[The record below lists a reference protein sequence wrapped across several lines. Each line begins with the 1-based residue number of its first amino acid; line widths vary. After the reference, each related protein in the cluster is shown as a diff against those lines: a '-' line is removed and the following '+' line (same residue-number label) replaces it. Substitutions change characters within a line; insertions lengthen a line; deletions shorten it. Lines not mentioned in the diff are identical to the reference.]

1 MRHLSLG
8 SFTCP
13 FCNEL
18 HPRSVTS
25 CPRTGEVLAI
35 AHKMGGTV
43 LDRKYSIKDVLAE
56 GGMGVVY
63 RGEQKRIE
71 RTVAVKF
78 LNIQACDTL
87 ESYERFMR
95 EAKIAASVDHPSV
108 VEVFDLGA
116 TQGGVPYIVMEY
128 LRGQDLSSRIREAVQ
143 LDVSE
148 AVSITEQILE
158 ALQAVHSAGI
168 VHRDLKPENVF
179 IARQSGG
186 SSIVKILDFGVSRL
200 IRDDD
205 EVKRITE
212 AGKVYGT
219 PHYVSP
225 EQACGDRDADHRSD
239 LYSVAVL
246 LYEMLVGAPPF
257 DSVSPAKLI
266 VDIATAPAPN
276 PLERRSDIPPAI
288 AGFILR
294 GMEKDRTNR
303 FQFAKEMLR
312 ALRIARN
319 IKPLRPRKVMTSR
332 RRPATSGTYRII
344 SPPEE
349 VVVSKVP
356 YRELMGSNVI
366 PGPNGVEKIA
376 SSPAARRDQARTQPI
391 NRSRHPTPGHRADIT
406 PNPDM
411 GDPDEH

>member
-8 SFTCP
+8 NFTCP
-13 FCNEL
+13 FCSEP
-18 HPRSVTS
+18 HARSEER
-25 CPRTGEVLAI
+25 CPRTGEALSIV
-35 AHKMGGTV
+35 HKMGGTV
-43 LDRKYSIKDVLAE
+43 LERTYSIKEVLAE
-56 GGMGVVY
+56 GGMGIVY
-63 RGEQKRIE
+63 RGEQRRID

-78 LNIQACDTL
+78 LNIQACETL

-95 EAKIAASVDHPSV
+95 EARIAASIDHPSI
-108 VEVFDLGA
+108 VEVFDLGT
-116 TQGGVPYIVMEY
+116 TQGGIPYIVMEF
-128 LRGQDLSSRIREAVQ
+128 LRGQDLSRRIRQVSR

-179 IARQSGG
+179 LALQSGG

-200 IRDDD
+200 IVD
-205 EVKRITE
+205 EGVKRITE

-239 LYSVAVL
+239 LYSVTVM
-246 LYEMLVGAPPF
+246 LYEMLVGDPPF
-257 DSVSPAKLI
+257 DSVSPARLI

-276 PLERRSDIPPAI
+276 PLERRPDIPPAI

-294 GMEKDRTNR
+294 GMEKDPLGR
-303 FQFAKEMLR
+303 FQSAQEMVR

-319 IKPLRPRKVMTSR
+319 TKPLRPRKVMTSR
-332 RRPATSGTYRII
+332 RRPATSGSYRII

-349 VVVSKVP
+349 VLVSKVP

-366 PGPNGVEKIA
+366 PGPNGIEKIA
-376 SSPAARRDQARTQPI
+376 SAPAARRDQARTQPI
-391 NRSRHPTPGHRADIT
+391 NRVRHPTPGHRADIT

-411 GDPDEH
+411 GDPDDS

>member
-13 FCNEL
+13 FCKEQ
-18 HPRSVTS
+18 HVRSTES
-25 CPRTGEVLAI
+25 CPRTGEKLAV

-43 LDRKYSIKDVLAE
+43 LDRKYSIKEVIAE

-63 RGEQKRIE
+63 RGEQKRID

-78 LNIQACDTL
+78 LNVQECETL

-95 EAKIAASVDHPSV
+95 EARMAASIDHPSI

-128 LRGQDLSSRIREAVQ
+128 LKGLDLASHIRQNGQLGVGESVA
-143 LDVSE
+143 
-148 AVSITEQILE
+148 ITEQILE
-158 ALQAVHSAGI
+158 ALQAVHTSGI

-179 IARQSGG
+179 LARQSGG
-186 SSIVKILDFGVSRL
+186 SYIVKLLDFGVSRL
-200 IRDDD
+200 VGDDT
-205 EVKRITE
+205 VQRITE

-239 LYSVAVL
+239 LYSVTVL
-246 LYEMLVGAPPF
+246 LYEMLVGSPPF
-257 DSVSPAKLI
+257 DSVSPARLI
-266 VDIATAPAPN
+266 IDIATAAPPN
-276 PLERRSDIPPAI
+276 PLEMRSDIPPPL
-288 AGFILR
+288 AGFILH
-294 GMEKDRTNR
+294 GLEKDPAGR
-303 FQFAKEMLR
+303 FQSAQAMVK
-312 ALRIARN
+312 ALRIARDT
-319 IKPLRPRKVMTSR
+319 KPLRPRKVMTGR
-332 RRPATSGTYRII
+332 RRPATSGSYRII

-349 VVVSKVP
+349 VVVPKVP
-356 YRELMGSNVI
+356 YRELMGSNVL
-366 PGPNGVEKIA
+366 PGPNGIEKIA
-376 SSPAARRDQARTQPI
+376 TSPAARREQARTQPV

>member
-1 MRHLSLG
+1 MRHLALG

-13 FCNEL
+13 FCSEQ
-18 HPRSVTS
+18 HVRSTES
-25 CPRTGEVLAI
+25 CPRTGEALAVV
-35 AHKMGGTV
+35 HKMGGTV
-43 LDRKYSIKDVLAE
+43 LERKYSIKEVIAE

-63 RGEQKRIE
+63 RGEQKRID

-78 LNIQACDTL
+78 LNIQQCETL

-95 EAKIAASVDHPSV
+95 EARLAASVDHPSI

-128 LRGQDLSSRIREAVQ
+128 LRGKDLSRRIMQSVRLDVGEAVAI
-143 LDVSE
+143 S
-148 AVSITEQILE
+148 EQILE
-158 ALQAVHSAGI
+158 ALQAVHYAGI

-179 IARQSGG
+179 LARQTGG

-200 IRDDD
+200 VNDDT
-205 EVKRITE
+205 VHRITE

-225 EQACGDRDADHRSD
+225 EQACGDRDVDHRSD
-239 LYSVAVL
+239 LYTATVL
-246 LYEMLVGAPPF
+246 LYEMLVGQPPF
-257 DSVSPAKLI
+257 DSSSSGRLI
-266 VDIATAPAPN
+266 VDIATAPPPN
-276 PLERRSDIPPAI
+276 PLEKRPDIPPAI

-294 GMEKDRTNR
+294 GMEKDPGGR
-303 FQFAKEMLR
+303 FQSAQEMVK
-312 ALRIARN
+312 ALRIAHN
-319 IKPLRPRKVMTSR
+319 TKPLRPRKVMTGR
-332 RRPATSGTYRII
+332 RRPATSGSYRII

-349 VVVSKVP
+349 VLVSKMP

-376 SSPAARRDQARTQPI
+376 SAPAARRDLARTQPI
-391 NRSRHPTPGHRADIT
+391 SRSRHPTPGHRADIT

-411 GDPDEH
+411 GDPDES